1 MRQYRLSTLL
11 MLPIV
16 LMLLLLP
23 IIPHH
28 HHGGE
33 MCVAMEYCHHDH
45 ATNDMHTHHH
55 GDSSTCV
62 AESDIFLTSSSS
74 TSAHYKQKAKH
85 IFLLSAIVG
94 SLFTIGS
101 KDDINICTY
110 EPASGY
116 KPKTLYPHFS
126 LKAPPV
132 L

>member
-11 MLPIV
+11 ILPIV

-55 GDSSTCV
+55 GDGSTCV
-62 AESDIFLTSSSS
+62 AESDIFLSSSS
-74 TSAHYKQKAKH
+74 EAHYKQKAKH
-85 IFLLSAIVG
+85 IFLLSAIIGAILATDDVADVG
-94 SLFTIGS
+94 S
-101 KDDINICTY
+101 CVY
-110 EPASGY
+110 EPVSGY
-116 KPKTLYPHFS
+116 KPMAVYPHFS
-126 LKAPPV
+126 QKAPPV